1 MAEQSK
7 YIKTLIK
14 DIIDNSDS
22 NEWHSAVEEWEISD
36 IEEDEQLEHSCICG
50 KQHLRYLFTIENQLN
65 GNILYPIGSSCIRKF
80 ERDDL
85 KDEVTIK
92 EQLFKLLHA
101 IDDNE
106 YLQLSSE
113 FFSRKLLLYLLEIGA
128 FKATKWNDFEPEN
141 DYEFMLDMF
150 NKRTI
155 TENQSKKVT
164 AIILKSIKPFLQ
176 ERFAHKIKK
185 QVKTNTNSIWNSKE

>member
-1 MAEQSK
+1 MPEQNK

-22 NEWHSAVEEWEISD
+22 NEWYSAVEEWEISD

-50 KQHLRYLFTIENQLN
+50 KEHIRYLFTIENQLN
-65 GNILYPIGSSCIRKF
+65 GNTLYPIGSSCIKKL

-85 KDEVTIK
+85 KDEVIIK

-101 IDDNE
+101 IDDNK
-106 YLQLSSE
+106 YLLLSSE

-128 FKATKWNDFEPEN
+128 FKATKWNDFEPRN
-141 DYEFMLDMF
+141 DYNFMLDMF
-150 NKRTI
+150 NKHTI

-176 ERFAHKIKK
+176 ERFAHKTK
-185 QVKTNTNSIWNSKE
+185 QNKTTSKD